1 MKNTIVLNDNEE
13 IKFIKDE
20 KIYTLKK
27 SNKPNKLFDII
38 GDNYDHSTPTEEYAE
53 RVSEIKKKQNERN
66 ELSFL
71 MIMVFIIFTCI
82 YSVYITGSFD
92 KLFIDLG
99 LESLTAKPINLNTI
113 PVK

>member
-1 MKNTIVLNDNEE
+1 MNTIVLNENEE
-13 IKFIKDE
+13 IKFIKDG
-20 KIYTLKK
+20 KTFTLKK
-27 SNKPNKLFDII
+27 SNKPNKLFDIS
-38 GDNYDHSTPTEEYAE
+38 GENYDQSTPTEEYVEIVNE
-53 RVSEIKKKQNERN
+53 RKKNQNEKN
-66 ELSFL
+66 EIAFL
-71 MIMVFIIFTCI
+71 LIILFIIFACV